1 MRRVK
6 HQKKDAM
13 ATNDTESDVTDKED
27 LCFCSNQM
35 LNYYSIVRI
44 KMDVHRKIIYIDI
57 YFLYMYKLNLFYS
70 RKVLKKVSQN

>member
-27 LCFCSNQM
+27 LCFCSNQI
-35 LNYYSIVRI
+35 LNSYSIVRI
-44 KMDVHRKIIYIDI
+44 KMDVHGTIIHTDI
-57 YFLYMYKLNLFYS
+57 YFLYTYK
-70 RKVLKKVSQN
+70 

>member
-35 LNYYSIVRI
+35 LNSYSIVRI
-44 KMDVHRKIIYIDI
+44 KMDVSNKIT
-57 YFLYMYKLNLFYS
+57 
-70 RKVLKKVSQN
+70 

>member
-35 LNYYSIVRI
+35 LNSYSIVRI
-44 KMDVHRKIIYIDI
+44 KMDVRIIYIDI
-57 YFLYMYKLNLFYS
+57 YFLYTYK
-70 RKVLKKVSQN
+70 